1 VLERKTMLL
10 LGAVLTA
17 GLLAGTG
24 VQAAAER
31 ATAKEAEAMVKKAVA
46 HVKAQGRQKALS
58 DFNERGGVFVDR
70 DLYITAYT
78 MDGTNVAH
86 PINPKMVG
94 RNNMELRDM
103 DGKEY
108 VRERMTLAQSRTS
121 FWQDY
126 KFVDPIT
133 RKIEP
138 KQMYCERAE
147 DLVVC
152 GGIYKH

>member
-1 VLERKTMLL
+1 MLERKKML
-10 LGAVLTA
+10 LGAALAA

-24 VQAAAER
+24 AQAATER
-31 ATAKEAEAMVKKAVA
+31 ATAKEAETMVKKAVA
-46 HVKAQGRQKALS
+46 HVKASGRQKALADFS
-58 DFNERGGVFVDR
+58 DRNGVFVDR

-86 PINPKMVG
+86 PINPKMIG

-108 VRERMTLAQSRTS
+108 VRERMTLAQTKSS

-138 KQMYCERAE
+138 KQMYCERTD

-152 GGIYKH
+152 GGIYKR